1 MSNPMKRRKLHRA
14 ALAARGEV
22 KETPAVTPVAAPV
35 VAEAVAEETNTKGS
49 RLSKRLR
56 SAKTEEGAE

>member
-22 KETPAVTPVAAPV
+22 KETPVAAPVAAPV
-35 VAEAVAEETNTKGS
+35 VADVVEETPPATRGRFNRK
-49 RLSKRLR
+49 
-56 SAKTEEGAE
+56 KTEEAE

>member
-22 KETPAVTPVAAPV
+22 KETPVAAPVAAPV
-35 VAEAVAEETNTKGS
+35 VAEVVEEAP
-49 RLSKRLR
+49 
-56 SAKTEEGAE
+56 SAPRRRFNRTKTEESE

>member
-22 KETPAVTPVAAPV
+22 KETPVAAPVAAPV
-35 VAEAVAEETNTKGS
+35 VTEVIENVPPVSRARVNRKNAEGS
-49 RLSKRLR
+49 
-56 SAKTEEGAE
+56 E

>member
-22 KETPAVTPVAAPV
+22 KETPAAAPVAAPV
-35 VAEAVAEETNTKGS
+35 VSEVVEEAPPVPRGRFNRKKAEE
-49 RLSKRLR
+49 
-56 SAKTEEGAE
+56 AE